1 MNNTPYGDRDPSD
14 PEYDS
19 VEEFAEYLIDDE
31 QTTFTI
37 EDIRCLNFRHQLRI
51 QVIRAA
57 LEDWG
62 LTYIPCPLRVPKVRG
77 FTTNSND
84 RFYGP
89 GSSRMH
95 GGSGHEQINGFAGQ
109 EG

>member
-1 MNNTPYGDRDPSD
+1 MDNNLYGDRDPFD

-19 VEEFAEYLIDDE
+19 VEEFAEFSLDDE
-31 QTTFTI
+31 RTTFTI
-37 EDIRCLNFRHQLRI
+37 EDLRCLGFRHQLRI

-57 LEDWG
+57 LESWG
-62 LTYIPCPLRVPKVRG
+62 LTYIPCPLRVRKVRG
-77 FTTNSND
+77 FRTSSND
-84 RFYGP
+84 RWFGP
-89 GSSRMH
+89 GSSPTH